1 MNMLS
6 NNELYFVGKHIYAPP
21 KIWNIYSDYVQAQLC
36 VGEIRNHFKQVLG
49 VL

>member
-1 MNMLS
+1 MNKLDDS
-6 NNELYFVGKHIYAPP
+6 EYFVCRY
-21 KIWNIYSDYVQAQLC
+21 IYSPPEIWSIYRDHVQAQLC